1 MNIQGP
7 LLLLGMTATTGVGL
21 GTVAVNS
28 GAIDIED
35 VSGLLADTTNAVS
48 GPVAGAANPFGQSA
62 SLASPQITASGIVP
76 VLDTSLAPVA
86 TDGASGGSITAY
98 DPGTTGTSSGTNSGS
113 SHGTS
118 SGSTGGSSGS
128 NSGNNSGAS
137 NGTNSGSSHGT
148 SSGSTGGSS
157 SGSHDD
163 DYEDEDEDDD
173 HEDNDHEDHEDHE
186 DDGDDD

>member
-1 MNIQGP
+1 
-7 LLLLGMTATTGVGL
+7 MTATTGVGL

-62 SLASPQITASGIVP
+62 SPASPQITASGIVP
-76 VLDTSLAPVA
+76 VLDTSLAPVT

-98 DPGTTGTSSGTNSGS
+98 DPGTTGTSSGTNSGT

-157 SGSHDD
+157 GGS
-163 DYEDEDEDDD
+163 YDDD
-173 HEDNDHEDHEDHE
+173 HEDDDHDENDHEDHE

>member
-35 VSGLLADTTNAVS
+35 VSGLLANTTNAVS
-48 GPVAGAANPFGQSA
+48 GPVAGAANPFGQAA
-62 SLASPQITASGIVP
+62 SPDSPQITATGTAP
-76 VLDTSLAPVA
+76 VLDTSLAQVA
-86 TDGASGGSITAY
+86 TDAVSAGSTTTY
-98 DPGTTGTSSGTNSGS
+98 DPATTGTSSGTSSGT

-128 NSGNNSGAS
+128 NSGNNSGAAS
-137 NGTNSGSSHGT
+137 GTNNDG
-148 SSGSTGGSS
+148 
-157 SGSHDD
+157 DD
-163 DYEDEDEDDD
+163 NDEGYEDR
-173 HEDNDHEDHEDHE
+173 EDNEDNNHQ

>member
-76 VLDTSLAPVA
+76 VLDTSLAPVT

-98 DPGTTGTSSGTNSGS
+98 DPGTTGTSSGTNSGT

-157 SGSHDD
+157 GGS
-163 DYEDEDEDDD
+163 YDDD
-173 HEDNDHEDHEDHE
+173 HEDDDHDENDHEDHEDHE